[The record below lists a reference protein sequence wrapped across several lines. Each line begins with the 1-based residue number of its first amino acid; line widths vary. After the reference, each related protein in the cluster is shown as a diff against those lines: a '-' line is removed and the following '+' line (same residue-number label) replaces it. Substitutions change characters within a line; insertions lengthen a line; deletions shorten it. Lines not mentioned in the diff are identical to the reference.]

1 MKFKGANGSL
11 FFIFTPSKITQYMAE
26 DSSVLKIAQT
36 NASLWTTDIFDTE
49 TRKEAQI
56 LLDKKGDALIEPFYK
71 DLDFGTGGMRGIMGV
86 GTNRINPYTLGL
98 ATQGLA
104 DYAQSFFEGKSL
116 KAAIAFDSR
125 NNSKSFARKVA
136 EVLSANRIHTYLF
149 EDLRPTPELS
159 FSVREL
165 GCDFGIV
172 LTASHN
178 PKEYNGYKVY
188 WNDGGQLVPP
198 HDKAVIEKVRS
209 TGFEDICW
217 DANESLI
224 ETVGTELD
232 EKYTDMIAS
241 LSLSNAGKN
250 DLNIVF
256 TALHGTSIVSVPPAL
271 AKSGFTNVQLVEAQS
286 TPDGN
291 FPTVASPNPEESAA
305 LAMAVS
311 QAEAT
316 GADLVI
322 GCDPDTD
329 RVGIA
334 VNDGKGNMEL
344 LNGNDT
350 AALLVHYILD
360 TNKNNGTMPTNGF
373 TAATVVTTDLIA
385 DISAAYG
392 VPCYRCL
399 TGFKWIAD
407 IINHK
412 QQEQFLVGGEESYGY
427 LIGDSVRDKDAVA
440 SAVMIA
446 EMAAYAKAQGR
457 TVLQQLEAIH
467 REFGQYQE
475 RLISITKK
483 GRSGAQE
490 IADMMIALRKDP
502 PKTLAGSP
510 VIITTDHINSTQTDL
525 RTGVTSS
532 TGLPAS
538 NVLQFITDAGDKVSA
553 RPSGTEPKIKFY
565 FSARA
570 TTGDSHAETKAKLE
584 AKINTFIGELNL

>member
-1 MKFKGANGSL
+1 MSADVLS
-11 FFIFTPSKITQYMAE
+11 IATQ
-26 DSSVLKIAQT
+26 
-36 NASLWTTDIFDTE
+36 NATLWTSDLFDAE
-49 TRKEAQI
+49 TRAEAET
-56 LLDKKGDALIEPFYK
+56 LLKKGGDALIEPFYK

-86 GTNRINPYTLGL
+86 GTNRINAYTLGL

-104 DYAQSFFEGKSL
+104 SYAQTFFNGKAL

-136 EVLSANRIHTYLF
+136 EVLSANGVHTFLF

-159 FSVREL
+159 FAVREL

-198 HDKAVIEKVRS
+198 HDSAVIEKVRA
-209 TGFEDICW
+209 TRFEDIRW
-217 DANESLI
+217 DANEALI
-224 ETVGTELD
+224 ETVGTAVD
-232 EKYTDMIAS
+232 DKYIDMVAG
-241 LSLSNAGKN
+241 LSLSNAGKTEL
-250 DLNIVF
+250 DIVF

-271 AKSGFTNVQLVEAQS
+271 SKAGFTNVQLVEAQS

-305 LAMAVS
+305 LAMAVA

-316 GADLVI
+316 NADLVI

-334 VNDGKGNMEL
+334 VNEGFGKMRL

-360 TNKNNGTMPTNGF
+360 AYKTNGTLPANGF

-407 IINHK
+407 IINNK
-412 QQEQFLVGGEESYGY
+412 PEEQFLVGGEESYGY
-427 LIGDSVRDKDAVA
+427 LIGDAVRDKDAVA

-446 EMAAYAKAQGR
+446 EMAANAKSQGR

-490 IADMMIALRKDP
+490 IADMMTALRNDP

-510 VIITTDHINSTQTDL
+510 VVIAIDHNNSTQTDL
-525 RTGVTSS
+525 RTGATSS
-532 TGLPAS
+532 TALPAS
-538 NVLQFITDAGDKVSA
+538 NVLQFITEAGDKVSA

-565 FSARA
+565 FSVRA
-570 TTGDSHAETKAKLE
+570 TTGDSHAATKSELE
-584 AKINTFIGELNL
+584 RKIDTFIEELNL

>member
-1 MKFKGANGSL
+1 MSADVLSL
-11 FFIFTPSKITQYMAE
+11 ATQ
-26 DSSVLKIAQT
+26 
-36 NASLWTTDIFDTE
+36 NATLWTSDLFDAE
-49 TRKEAQI
+49 TRAEAQA
-56 LLDKKGDALIEPFYK
+56 LLEQGGDTLIEPFYK

-86 GTNRINPYTLGL
+86 GTNRINAYTLGL

-104 DYAQSFFEGKSL
+104 VYAHQSMGRKDL
-116 KAAIAFDSR
+116 KAAIAYDSR
-125 NNSKSFARKVA
+125 NNSQSFARKVA
-136 EVLSANRIHTYLF
+136 EVLSANGVHTYLF
-149 EDLRPTPELS
+149 EELRPTPELS
-159 FSVREL
+159 FAVREL

-198 HDKAVIEKVRS
+198 HDKGVIEQVRA
-209 TGFEDICW
+209 TRFEDIRW
-217 DANESLI
+217 DANEALI
-224 ETVGTELD
+224 ETVGTAID
-232 EKYTDMIAS
+232 DKYTDMVAG
-241 LSLSNAGKN
+241 LSLSNAGKTE
-250 DLNIVF
+250 LNIVF

-271 AKSGFTNVQLVEAQS
+271 AKAGFTNVQLVEAQS
-286 TPDGN
+286 APDGN

-305 LAMAVS
+305 LAMAVA

-334 VNDGKGNMEL
+334 ANDGTGKMQL

-350 AALLVHYILD
+350 AALLVHYIL
-360 TNKNNGTMPTNGF
+360 NAYKENGTLPSNGF

-412 QQEQFLVGGEESYGY
+412 PEEQFLVGGEESYGY
-427 LIGDSVRDKDAVA
+427 LIGDAVRDKDAVA

-446 EMAAYAKAQGR
+446 EMAANAKAQGR
-457 TVLQQLEAIH
+457 TVLQQLEGIH

-490 IADMMIALRKDP
+490 IADMMTALRNDP

-510 VIITTDHINSTQTDL
+510 VVIAIDHNNSTQTDL
-525 RTGVTSS
+525 RTGATSS
-532 TGLPAS
+532 TALPAS
-538 NVLQFITDAGDKVSA
+538 NVLQFITEAGDKVSA

-565 FSARA
+565 FSVRA
-570 TTGDSHAETKAKLE
+570 TTGHSHAATKAELE
-584 AKINTFIGELNL
+584 RKIDTFIEELNL

>member
-1 MKFKGANGSL
+1 MSA
-11 FFIFTPSKITQYMAE
+11 
-26 DSSVLKIAQT
+26 DVLSIAT
-36 NASLWTTDIFDTE
+36 HNATLWTSDLFDAK
-49 TRKEAQI
+49 TRAEARE
-56 LLDKKGDALIEPFYK
+56 LLDQGGDALIEPFYK

-104 DYAQSFFEGKSL
+104 AYAKTFFNGKPL

-136 EVLSANRIHTYLF
+136 EVLSANGVHTFLF

-159 FSVREL
+159 YAVREL

-198 HDKAVIEKVRS
+198 HDSAVIEKVRA
-209 TGFEDICW
+209 TRFEDIRW
-217 DANESLI
+217 DANEALI
-224 ETVGTELD
+224 ETVGTAVD
-232 EKYTDMIAS
+232 DKYIDMVAG
-241 LSLSNAGKN
+241 LSLSNVGKTEL
-250 DLNIVF
+250 DIVF

-271 AKSGFTNVQLVEAQS
+271 AKAGFTNVQLVEAQS

-305 LAMAVS
+305 LAMAVA

-316 GADLVI
+316 NADLVI

-334 VNDGKGNMEL
+334 VNDGTGKMQL

-360 TNKNNGTMPTNGF
+360 AYKTNGTLPANGF

-407 IINHK
+407 IINNK
-412 QQEQFLVGGEESYGY
+412 PEEQFLVGGEESYGY
-427 LIGDSVRDKDAVA
+427 LIGDEVRDKDAVA

-446 EMAAYAKAQGR
+446 EMAANAKAQGR

-475 RLISITKK
+475 RLIAVTKK

-490 IADMMIALRKDP
+490 IADMMTALRNDP

-510 VIITTDHINSTQTDL
+510 VIIAIDHGKSTQTDL
-525 RTGVTSS
+525 LTGATSS
-532 TGLPAS
+532 TELPAS
-538 NVLQFITDAGDKVSA
+538 NVLQFITEAGDKVSA

-565 FSARA
+565 FSVRA
-570 TTGDSHAETKAKLE
+570 TTGESHAATKAELE
-584 AKINTFIGELNL
+584 RKIDTFIEELNL

>member
-1 MKFKGANGSL
+1 MSADVLS
-11 FFIFTPSKITQYMAE
+11 IATQ
-26 DSSVLKIAQT
+26 
-36 NASLWTTDIFDTE
+36 NATLWTSDLFDAE
-49 TRKEAQI
+49 TRAEAETLLKEG
-56 LLDKKGDALIEPFYK
+56 GDALIEPFYK

-104 DYAQSFFEGKSL
+104 AYAKSFFDGKPL

-136 EVLSANRIHTYLF
+136 EVLSANGVHTFLF

-159 FSVREL
+159 FAVREL

-188 WNDGGQLVPP
+188 WDDGGQLVPP
-198 HDKAVIEKVRS
+198 HDSAVIEKVRA
-209 TGFEDICW
+209 TRFEDIRW
-217 DANESLI
+217 DANEALI
-224 ETVGTELD
+224 ETVGTAID
-232 EKYTDMIAS
+232 DKYTDMVAG
-241 LSLSNAGKN
+241 LSLSNAGKTEL
-250 DLNIVF
+250 DIVF

-271 AKSGFTNVQLVEAQS
+271 AKAGFSNVQLVEEQS
-286 TPDGN
+286 APDGN

-305 LAMAVS
+305 LAMAVA

-316 GADLVI
+316 NADLVI

-334 VNDGKGNMEL
+334 VNDGTGKMQL

-350 AALLVHYILD
+350 AALLVHYILEAY
-360 TNKNNGTMPTNGF
+360 KRNGTLPANGF

-385 DISAAYG
+385 EISAAYE

-407 IINHK
+407 IIKNK
-412 QQEQFLVGGEESYGY
+412 PEEQFLVGGEESYGY
-427 LIGDSVRDKDAVA
+427 LIGDAVRDKDAVA

-446 EMAAYAKAQGR
+446 EMAANAKAQGR

-490 IADMMIALRKDP
+490 IADMMTALRNDP
-502 PKTLAGSP
+502 PKNLAGSP
-510 VIITTDHINSTQTDL
+510 VIIAIDHGKATQTDL
-525 RTGVTSS
+525 RTGATHS
-532 TGLPAS
+532 TELPAS
-538 NVLQFITDAGDKVSA
+538 NVLQFITEAGDKVSA

-565 FSARA
+565 FSVRT
-570 TTGDSHAETKAKLE
+570 TTGDSHAATKAELE
-584 AKINTFIGELNL
+584 RKIDTFIEELNL

>member
-1 MKFKGANGSL
+1 MSADVLS
-11 FFIFTPSKITQYMAE
+11 IATQ
-26 DSSVLKIAQT
+26 
-36 NASLWTTDIFDTE
+36 NATLWTSDLFDAE
-49 TRKEAQI
+49 TRAEARE
-56 LLDKKGDALIEPFYK
+56 LLDQGGDALIEPFYK

-104 DYAQSFFEGKSL
+104 AYAQTFFNRKPL
-116 KAAIAFDSR
+116 KATIAFDSR

-136 EVLSANRIHTYLF
+136 EVLSANGVHTFLF

-159 FSVREL
+159 YAVREL

-198 HDKAVIEKVRS
+198 HDSAVIEKVRA
-209 TGFEDICW
+209 TRFEDIRW
-217 DANESLI
+217 DANEALI
-224 ETVGTELD
+224 ETVGTAVD
-232 EKYTDMIAS
+232 DKYIDMVAG
-241 LSLSNAGKN
+241 LSLSNVGKTEL
-250 DLNIVF
+250 DIVF

-271 AKSGFTNVQLVEAQS
+271 AKAGFTNVQLVEAQS

-305 LAMAVS
+305 LAMAVA

-316 GADLVI
+316 NADLVI

-334 VNDGKGNMEL
+334 VNDGTGKMQL

-360 TNKNNGTMPTNGF
+360 AYKTNGTLPANGF

-407 IINHK
+407 IINNK
-412 QQEQFLVGGEESYGY
+412 PEEQFLVGGEESYGY
-427 LIGDSVRDKDAVA
+427 LIGDEVRDKDAVA

-446 EMAAYAKAQGR
+446 EMAANAKAQGR

-475 RLISITKK
+475 RLIAVTKK

-490 IADMMIALRKDP
+490 IADMMTALRNDP

-510 VIITTDHINSTQTDL
+510 VIIAIDHGKSTQTDL
-525 RTGVTSS
+525 LTGATSS
-532 TGLPAS
+532 TELPAS
-538 NVLQFITDAGDKVSA
+538 NVLQFITETGDKVSA

-565 FSARA
+565 FSVRA
-570 TTGDSHAETKAKLE
+570 TTGDSHAETKAELE
-584 AKINTFIGELNL
+584 RKIDTFIKELNL

>member
-1 MKFKGANGSL
+1 MSADVLS
-11 FFIFTPSKITQYMAE
+11 IATQ
-26 DSSVLKIAQT
+26 
-36 NASLWTTDIFDTE
+36 NATLWTSDLFNAE
-49 TRKEAQI
+49 TRAEAETLLKEG
-56 LLDKKGDALIEPFYK
+56 GDALIEPFYK

-104 DYAQSFFEGKSL
+104 AYAKSFFDGKPL

-136 EVLSANRIHTYLF
+136 EVLSANGVHTFLF

-159 FSVREL
+159 FAVREL

-188 WNDGGQLVPP
+188 WDDGGQLVPP
-198 HDKAVIEKVRS
+198 HDSAVIEKVRA
-209 TGFEDICW
+209 TRFEDIRW
-217 DANESLI
+217 DANEALI
-224 ETVGTELD
+224 ETVGTAID
-232 EKYTDMIAS
+232 DKYTDMVAG
-241 LSLSNAGKN
+241 LSLSNAGKTEL
-250 DLNIVF
+250 DIVF

-271 AKSGFTNVQLVEAQS
+271 AKAGFTNVQLVQAQS
-286 TPDGN
+286 APDGN

-305 LAMAVS
+305 LAMAVA

-316 GADLVI
+316 NADLVI

-334 VNDGKGNMEL
+334 VNDGTGKMQL

-350 AALLVHYILD
+350 AALLVHYILEAY
-360 TNKNNGTMPTNGF
+360 KRNGTLPANGF

-385 DISAAYG
+385 EISAAYE

-407 IINHK
+407 IIKNK
-412 QQEQFLVGGEESYGY
+412 PEEQFLVGGEESYGY
-427 LIGDSVRDKDAVA
+427 LIGDAVRDKDAVA

-446 EMAAYAKAQGR
+446 EMAANAKAQGR

-490 IADMMIALRKDP
+490 IADMMTALRNDP
-502 PKTLAGSP
+502 PKNLAGSP
-510 VIITTDHINSTQTDL
+510 VIIAIDHGKATQTDL
-525 RTGVTSS
+525 RTGATHS
-532 TGLPAS
+532 TELPAS
-538 NVLQFITDAGDKVSA
+538 NVLQFITEAGDKVSA

-565 FSARA
+565 FSVRT
-570 TTGDSHAETKAKLE
+570 TTGDSHAATKAELE
-584 AKINTFIGELNL
+584 RKIDTFIEELNL

>member
-1 MKFKGANGSL
+1 MSTDVLSL
-11 FFIFTPSKITQYMAE
+11 ATK
-26 DSSVLKIAQT
+26 
-36 NASLWTTDIFDTE
+36 NATLWTSDIFDE
-49 TRKEAQI
+49 ATRAEAQA
-56 LLDKKGDALIEPFYK
+56 LLDKGGDDLIEPFYK

-86 GTNRINPYTLGL
+86 GTNRINPYTLGT
-98 ATQGLA
+98 ATTGLIN
-104 DYAQSFFEGKSL
+104 YAKETYGRDDL
-116 KAAIAFDSR
+116 KAVIAYDSR
-125 NNSKSFARKVA
+125 NNSQAFARKVA
-136 EVLSANRIHTYLF
+136 EVLSANGVYTYLF
-149 EDLRPTPELS
+149 EELRPTPELS
-159 FSVREL
+159 FAVREL

-198 HDKAVIEKVRS
+198 HDGGVIAKVRQ
-209 TGFEDICW
+209 TGFEDINW
-217 DANESLI
+217 NANEDLI
-224 ETVGTELD
+224 ETISEAID
-232 EKYTDMIAS
+232 SKYIANVVAQS
-241 LSLSNAGKN
+241 LNDDGKE
-250 DLNIVF
+250 DLKVVF

-271 AKSGFTNVQLVEAQS
+271 KASGFTNVHIVEEQA

-291 FPTVASPNPEESAA
+291 FPTVDSPNPEEGAA
-305 LAMAVS
+305 LAMGIA
-311 QAEAT
+311 QAEAS
-316 GADLVI
+316 GSDIVI

-334 VNDGKGNMEL
+334 VNDGTGKMQL

-350 AALLVHYILD
+350 AALLVHYVLSQAD
-360 TNKNNGTMPTNGF
+360 ANHAVPENPF
-373 TAATVVTTDLIA
+373 TAATVVTTDLIVK
-385 DISAAYG
+385 ISERYNI
-392 VPCYRCL
+392 PCFRCL

-407 IINHK
+407 IINNK
-412 QQEQFLVGGEESYGY
+412 PEMNFMVGGEESYGY

-457 TVLQQLEAIH
+457 TVLEQLEAIH

-490 IADMMIALRKDP
+490 IADMMTALRNDP

-510 VIITTDHINSTQTDL
+510 VVIAIDHSNSTQTDL
-525 RTGVTSS
+525 RTGATSS
-532 TGLPAS
+532 TELPAS
-538 NVLQFITDAGDKVSA
+538 NVLQFITEAGDKVSA

-565 FSARA
+565 FSVCT
-570 TTGDSHAETKAKLE
+570 TTGESHADTKAELE
-584 AKINTFIGELNL
+584 RRLIPLLRN

>member
-1 MKFKGANGSL
+1 MSADVLS
-11 FFIFTPSKITQYMAE
+11 IATQ
-26 DSSVLKIAQT
+26 
-36 NASLWTTDIFDTE
+36 NATLWTSDLFDTE
-49 TRKEAQI
+49 TRAEARE
-56 LLDKKGDALIEPFYK
+56 LLDQGGDALIEPFYK

-104 DYAQSFFEGKSL
+104 AYAQTFFNRKPL
-116 KAAIAFDSR
+116 KATIAFDSR

-136 EVLSANRIHTYLF
+136 EVLSANGVHTFLF

-159 FSVREL
+159 YAVREL

-198 HDKAVIEKVRS
+198 HDSAVIEKVRA
-209 TGFEDICW
+209 TRFEDIRW
-217 DANESLI
+217 DANEALI
-224 ETVGTELD
+224 ETVGTAVD
-232 EKYTDMIAS
+232 DKYIDMVAG
-241 LSLSNAGKN
+241 LSLSNVGKTEL
-250 DLNIVF
+250 DIVF

-271 AKSGFTNVQLVEAQS
+271 AKAGFTNVQLVEAQS

-305 LAMAVS
+305 LAMAVA

-316 GADLVI
+316 NADLVI

-334 VNDGKGNMEL
+334 VNDGTGKMQL

-360 TNKNNGTMPTNGF
+360 AYKTNGTLPANGF

-407 IINHK
+407 IINNK
-412 QQEQFLVGGEESYGY
+412 PEEQFLVGGEESYGY
-427 LIGDSVRDKDAVA
+427 LIGDEVRDKDAVA

-446 EMAAYAKAQGR
+446 EMAANAKAQGR

-475 RLISITKK
+475 RLIAVTKK

-490 IADMMIALRKDP
+490 IADMMTALRNDP

-510 VIITTDHINSTQTDL
+510 VIIAIDHGKSTETDL
-525 RTGVTSS
+525 LTGATSS
-532 TGLPAS
+532 TELPAS
-538 NVLQFITDAGDKVSA
+538 NVLQFVTEAGDKVSA

-565 FSARA
+565 FSVRA
-570 TTGDSHAETKAKLE
+570 TTGDSYAATKAELE
-584 AKINTFIGELNL
+584 RKIDTFIEELNL

>member
-1 MKFKGANGSL
+1 MSTDVLSL
-11 FFIFTPSKITQYMAE
+11 ATK
-26 DSSVLKIAQT
+26 
-36 NASLWTTDIFDTE
+36 NATLWTSDIFDE
-49 TRKEAQI
+49 ATRAEAQA
-56 LLDKKGDALIEPFYK
+56 LLDKGGDDLIEPFYK

-86 GTNRINPYTLGL
+86 GTNRINPYTLGT
-98 ATQGLA
+98 ATTGLIN
-104 DYAQSFFEGKSL
+104 YAKETYGRDDL
-116 KAAIAFDSR
+116 KAVIAYDSR
-125 NNSKSFARKVA
+125 NNSQAFARKVA
-136 EVLSANRIHTYLF
+136 EVLSANGVYTYLF
-149 EDLRPTPELS
+149 EELRPTPELS
-159 FSVREL
+159 FAVREL

-198 HDKAVIEKVRS
+198 HDGGVIAKVRQ
-209 TGFEDICW
+209 TGFEDINW
-217 DANESLI
+217 NANEDLI
-224 ETVGTELD
+224 ETISEAID
-232 EKYTDMIAS
+232 SKYIANVVAQS
-241 LSLSNAGKN
+241 LNDDGKE
-250 DLNIVF
+250 DLKVVF

-271 AKSGFTNVQLVEAQS
+271 KASGFTNVHIVEEQA

-291 FPTVASPNPEESAA
+291 FPTVDSPNPEEGAA
-305 LAMAVS
+305 LAMGIA
-311 QAEAT
+311 QAEAS
-316 GADLVI
+316 GSDIVI

-334 VNDGKGNMEL
+334 VNDGTGKMQL

-350 AALLVHYILD
+350 AALLVHYVLSQAD
-360 TNKNNGTMPTNGF
+360 ANHAVPENPF
-373 TAATVVTTDLIA
+373 TAATVVTTDLIVK
-385 DISAAYG
+385 ISERYNI
-392 VPCYRCL
+392 PCFRCL

-407 IINHK
+407 IINNK
-412 QQEQFLVGGEESYGY
+412 PEMNFMVGGEESYGY

-457 TVLQQLEAIH
+457 TVLEQLEAIH

-490 IADMMIALRKDP
+490 IADMMTALRNDP

-510 VIITTDHINSTQTDL
+510 VVIAIDHSNSTQTDL
-525 RTGVTSS
+525 RTGATSS
-532 TGLPAS
+532 TELPAS
-538 NVLQFITDAGDKVSA
+538 NVLQFITEAGDKVSA

-565 FSARA
+565 FSVCT
-570 TTGDSHAETKAKLE
+570 TTGESHADTKAELE
-584 AKINTFIGELNL
+584 RKIDTFIEELNL

>member
-1 MKFKGANGSL
+1 MSTDVLSL
-11 FFIFTPSKITQYMAE
+11 ATK
-26 DSSVLKIAQT
+26 
-36 NASLWTTDIFDTE
+36 NATLWTSDIFDE
-49 TRKEAQI
+49 ATRAEAQA
-56 LLDKKGDALIEPFYK
+56 LLDKGGDDLIEPFYK

-86 GTNRINPYTLGL
+86 GTNRINPYTLGT
-98 ATQGLA
+98 ATTGLIN
-104 DYAQSFFEGKSL
+104 YAKETYGREDL
-116 KAAIAFDSR
+116 KAVIAYDSR
-125 NNSKSFARKVA
+125 NNSQAFARKVA
-136 EVLSANRIHTYLF
+136 EVLSANGVYTYLF
-149 EDLRPTPELS
+149 EELRPTPELS
-159 FSVREL
+159 FAVREL

-198 HDKAVIEKVRS
+198 HDGGVIAKVRQ
-209 TGFEDICW
+209 TGFEDINW
-217 DANESLI
+217 NANEDLI
-224 ETVGTELD
+224 ETISEAID
-232 EKYTDMIAS
+232 SKYIANVVAQS
-241 LSLSNAGKN
+241 LNNDGKE
-250 DLNIVF
+250 DLKVVF

-271 AKSGFTNVQLVEAQS
+271 KASGFTNVHIVEEQA

-291 FPTVASPNPEESAA
+291 FPTVASPNPEEGAA
-305 LAMAVS
+305 LAMGIA
-311 QAEAT
+311 QAEAS
-316 GADLVI
+316 GSDIVI

-334 VNDGKGNMEL
+334 VNDGTGKMQL

-350 AALLVHYILD
+350 AALLVHYVLSQAD
-360 TNKNNGTMPTNGF
+360 ANDAVPENPF

-385 DISAAYG
+385 KISERYNI
-392 VPCYRCL
+392 PCFRCL

-407 IINHK
+407 IINNK
-412 QQEQFLVGGEESYGY
+412 PEMNFMVGGEESYGY

-457 TVLQQLEAIH
+457 NVLEQLETIH

-490 IADMMIALRKDP
+490 IADMMTALRNDP

-510 VIITTDHINSTQTDL
+510 VVIAIDHSNSTQTDL
-525 RTGVTSS
+525 RTGATTS
-532 TGLPAS
+532 TELPAS
-538 NVLQFITDAGDKVSA
+538 NVLQFITEAGDKVSA

-565 FSARA
+565 FSVCT
-570 TTGDSHAETKAKLE
+570 TTGDSHAETKAELE
-584 AKINTFIGELNL
+584 RKIDTFIEELNL

>member
-1 MKFKGANGSL
+1 MSADVLS
-11 FFIFTPSKITQYMAE
+11 IATQ
-26 DSSVLKIAQT
+26 
-36 NASLWTTDIFDTE
+36 NATLWTSDLFDAE
-49 TRKEAQI
+49 TRAEAETLLKEG
-56 LLDKKGDALIEPFYK
+56 GDALIEPFYK

-104 DYAQSFFEGKSL
+104 AYAKTFFDGKPL

-136 EVLSANRIHTYLF
+136 EVLSANGVHTFLF

-159 FSVREL
+159 FAVREL

-188 WNDGGQLVPP
+188 WDDGGQLVPP
-198 HDKAVIEKVRS
+198 HDSAVIEKVRA
-209 TGFEDICW
+209 TRFEDIRW
-217 DANESLI
+217 DANEALI
-224 ETVGTELD
+224 ETVGTAID
-232 EKYTDMIAS
+232 DKYTDMVAG
-241 LSLSNAGKN
+241 LSLSNAGKTEL
-250 DLNIVF
+250 DIVF

-271 AKSGFTNVQLVEAQS
+271 AKAGFTNVQLVEAQS
-286 TPDGN
+286 APDGN

-305 LAMAVS
+305 LAMAVA

-316 GADLVI
+316 NADLVI

-334 VNDGKGNMEL
+334 VNDGTGKMQL

-350 AALLVHYILD
+350 AALLVHYILEAY
-360 TNKNNGTMPTNGF
+360 KRNGTLPANGF

-385 DISAAYG
+385 EISAAYE

-407 IINHK
+407 IIKNK
-412 QQEQFLVGGEESYGY
+412 PEEQFLVGGEESYGY
-427 LIGDSVRDKDAVA
+427 LIGDAVRDKDAVA

-446 EMAAYAKAQGR
+446 EMAANAKAQGR

-490 IADMMIALRKDP
+490 IADMMTALRNDP
-502 PKTLAGSP
+502 PKNLAGSP
-510 VIITTDHINSTQTDL
+510 VIIAIDHGKATQTDL
-525 RTGVTSS
+525 RTGATHS
-532 TGLPAS
+532 TELPAS
-538 NVLQFITDAGDKVSA
+538 NVLQFITEAGDKVSA

-565 FSARA
+565 FSVRT
-570 TTGDSHAETKAKLE
+570 TTGGSHAATKAELE
-584 AKINTFIGELNL
+584 RKIDTFIEELNL

>member
-1 MKFKGANGSL
+1 MSADVLS
-11 FFIFTPSKITQYMAE
+11 IATQ
-26 DSSVLKIAQT
+26 
-36 NASLWTTDIFDTE
+36 NATLWTSDLFDAE
-49 TRKEAQI
+49 TRAEAET
-56 LLDKKGDALIEPFYK
+56 LLKKGGDALIEPFYK

-86 GTNRINPYTLGL
+86 GTNRINAYTLGL

-104 DYAQSFFEGKSL
+104 SYAQTFFNGKAL

-136 EVLSANRIHTYLF
+136 EVLSANGVHTFLF

-159 FSVREL
+159 YAVREL

-198 HDKAVIEKVRS
+198 HDSAVIEKVRA
-209 TGFEDICW
+209 TRFEDIRW
-217 DANESLI
+217 DVNEALI
-224 ETVGTELD
+224 ETVGTAVD
-232 EKYTDMIAS
+232 DKYIDMVAG
-241 LSLSNAGKN
+241 LSLSNVGKTEL
-250 DLNIVF
+250 DIVF

-271 AKSGFTNVQLVEAQS
+271 AKAGFTNVQLVEAQS

-305 LAMAVS
+305 LAMAVA

-316 GADLVI
+316 NADLVI

-334 VNDGKGNMEL
+334 VNDGTGKMQL

-350 AALLVHYILD
+350 AALLVHYVLD
-360 TNKNNGTMPTNGF
+360 AYKTNGTLPANGF

-407 IINHK
+407 IINNK
-412 QQEQFLVGGEESYGY
+412 PEEQFLVGGEESYGY
-427 LIGDSVRDKDAVA
+427 LIGDAVRDKDAVA

-446 EMAAYAKAQGR
+446 EMAANAKAQGR

-467 REFGQYQE
+467 REFGQFQE

-490 IADMMIALRKDP
+490 IADMMTALRNDP

-510 VIITTDHINSTQTDL
+510 VIMAIDHGKSTQTDL
-525 RTGVTSS
+525 LTGATSN
-532 TGLPAS
+532 TELPAS
-538 NVLQFITDAGDKVSA
+538 NVLQFITEAGDKVSA

-565 FSARA
+565 FSVRT
-570 TTGDSHAETKAKLE
+570 TTGDSYAATKAELE
-584 AKINTFIGELNL
+584 RKIDTFIEELNL

>member
-1 MKFKGANGSL
+1 MSADVLS
-11 FFIFTPSKITQYMAE
+11 IATQ
-26 DSSVLKIAQT
+26 
-36 NASLWTTDIFDTE
+36 NATLWTSDLFNAE
-49 TRKEAQI
+49 TRAEAETLLKEG
-56 LLDKKGDALIEPFYK
+56 GDALIEPFYK

-104 DYAQSFFEGKSL
+104 VYAQQSMGRKDL
-116 KAAIAFDSR
+116 KAAIAYDSR
-125 NNSKSFARKVA
+125 NNSQSFARKVA
-136 EVLSANRIHTYLF
+136 EVLSANGVHTYLF
-149 EDLRPTPELS
+149 EELRPTPELS
-159 FSVREL
+159 FAVREL

-198 HDKAVIEKVRS
+198 HDKGVIEQVRA
-209 TGFEDICW
+209 TRFEDILW
-217 DANESLI
+217 DANEALI
-224 ETVGTELD
+224 ETVGTAID
-232 EKYTDMIAS
+232 DKYTDMVAG
-241 LSLSNAGKN
+241 LSLSNAGKTEL
-250 DLNIVF
+250 DIVF

-271 AKSGFTNVQLVEAQS
+271 AKAGFTNVQLVQAQS
-286 TPDGN
+286 APDGN

-305 LAMAVS
+305 LAMAVA

-316 GADLVI
+316 NADLVI

-334 VNDGKGNMEL
+334 VNDGTGKMQL

-360 TNKNNGTMPTNGF
+360 AYKTNGTLPANGF

-385 DISAAYG
+385 DISAAYE

-407 IINHK
+407 IIKNK
-412 QQEQFLVGGEESYGY
+412 PEEQFLVGGEESYGY
-427 LIGDSVRDKDAVA
+427 LIGDAVRDKDAVA

-446 EMAAYAKAQGR
+446 EMAANAKAKGR

-490 IADMMIALRKDP
+490 IADMMTALRNDP

-510 VIITTDHINSTQTDL
+510 VIIAIDHSNSTQTDL
-525 RTGVTSS
+525 RTGATSS
-532 TGLPAS
+532 TELPAS
-538 NVLQFITDAGDKVSA
+538 NVLQFITEAGDKVSA

-565 FSARA
+565 FSVRT
-570 TTGDSHAETKAKLE
+570 TTGESHAATKAELE
-584 AKINTFIGELNL
+584 RKIDTFIEELNL

>member
-1 MKFKGANGSL
+1 MSADVLSIATNNATLWASDL
-11 FFIFTPSKITQYMAE
+11 FDAK
-26 DSSVLKIAQT
+26 
-36 NASLWTTDIFDTE
+36 
-49 TRKEAQI
+49 TRAEAQE
-56 LLDKKGDALIEPFYK
+56 LLDQGGDALIEPFYK

-104 DYAQSFFEGKSL
+104 AYAKTFFNGKPL

-136 EVLSANRIHTYLF
+136 EVLSANGVHTFLF

-159 FSVREL
+159 YAVREL

-198 HDKAVIEKVRS
+198 HDSAVIEKVRA
-209 TGFEDICW
+209 TRFEDIRW
-217 DANESLI
+217 DANEALI
-224 ETVGTELD
+224 ETVGTAVD
-232 EKYTDMIAS
+232 DKYIDMVAG
-241 LSLSNAGKN
+241 LSLSNVGKTEL
-250 DLNIVF
+250 DIVF

-271 AKSGFTNVQLVEAQS
+271 AKAGFTNVQLVEAQS

-305 LAMAVS
+305 LAMAIA

-316 GADLVI
+316 NADLVI

-334 VNDGKGNMEL
+334 VNDGTGKMQL

-360 TNKNNGTMPTNGF
+360 AYKTNGTLPANGF

-407 IINHK
+407 IINNK
-412 QQEQFLVGGEESYGY
+412 PEEQFLVGGEESYGY
-427 LIGDSVRDKDAVA
+427 LIGDDVRDKDAVA

-446 EMAAYAKAQGR
+446 EMAANAKAQGR

-475 RLISITKK
+475 RLIAVTKK

-490 IADMMIALRKDP
+490 IADMMTALRNDP

-510 VIITTDHINSTQTDL
+510 VIVAIDHGNSTQTDL
-525 RTGVTSS
+525 RTGTTSS
-532 TGLPAS
+532 TKLPAS
-538 NVLQFITDAGDKVSA
+538 NVLQFITEAGDKVSA

-565 FSARA
+565 FSVCT
-570 TTGDSHAETKAKLE
+570 TTGDSYAATKAELE
-584 AKINTFIGELNL
+584 RKIDTFIEELNL

>member
-1 MKFKGANGSL
+1 MSTDVLSL
-11 FFIFTPSKITQYMAE
+11 ATK
-26 DSSVLKIAQT
+26 
-36 NASLWTTDIFDTE
+36 NATLWTSDIFDE
-49 TRKEAQI
+49 ATRAEAQA
-56 LLDKKGDALIEPFYK
+56 LLDKGGDDLIEPFYK

-86 GTNRINPYTLGL
+86 GTNRINPYTLGT
-98 ATQGLA
+98 ATTGLIN
-104 DYAQSFFEGKSL
+104 YAKETYGRDDL
-116 KAAIAFDSR
+116 KAVIAYDSR
-125 NNSKSFARKVA
+125 NNSQAFARKVA
-136 EVLSANRIHTYLF
+136 EVLSANGVYTYLF
-149 EDLRPTPELS
+149 EELRPTPELS
-159 FSVREL
+159 FAVREL

-198 HDKAVIEKVRS
+198 HDGGVIAKVRQ
-209 TGFEDICW
+209 TGFEDINW
-217 DANESLI
+217 NANEDLI
-224 ETVGTELD
+224 ETISEAID
-232 EKYTDMIAS
+232 SKYIANVVAQS
-241 LSLSNAGKN
+241 LNNDGKE
-250 DLNIVF
+250 DLKVVF

-271 AKSGFTNVQLVEAQS
+271 KASGFTNVHIVEEQA

-291 FPTVASPNPEESAA
+291 FPTVDSPNPEEGAA
-305 LAMAVS
+305 LAMGIA
-311 QAEAT
+311 QAEAS
-316 GADLVI
+316 GSDIVI

-334 VNDGKGNMEL
+334 VNDGTGKMQL

-350 AALLVHYILD
+350 AALLVHYVLSQAD
-360 TNKNNGTMPTNGF
+360 ANHAVPENPF
-373 TAATVVTTDLIA
+373 TAATVVTTDLIVK
-385 DISAAYG
+385 ISERYNI
-392 VPCYRCL
+392 PCFRCL

-407 IINHK
+407 IINNK
-412 QQEQFLVGGEESYGY
+412 PEMNFMVGGEESYGY

-457 TVLQQLEAIH
+457 TVLEQLEAIH

-490 IADMMIALRKDP
+490 IADMMTALRNDP

-510 VIITTDHINSTQTDL
+510 VVIAIDHSNSTQTDL
-525 RTGVTSS
+525 RTGATSS
-532 TGLPAS
+532 TELPAS
-538 NVLQFITDAGDKVSA
+538 NVLQFITEAGDKVSA

-565 FSARA
+565 FSVCT
-570 TTGDSHAETKAKLE
+570 TTGESHAETKAELE
-584 AKINTFIGELNL
+584 RKIDTFIEELAL

>member
-1 MKFKGANGSL
+1 MSADVLS
-11 FFIFTPSKITQYMAE
+11 IATQ
-26 DSSVLKIAQT
+26 
-36 NASLWTTDIFDTE
+36 NATLWTSDLFDAE
-49 TRKEAQI
+49 TRAEARE
-56 LLDKKGDALIEPFYK
+56 LLDQGGDALIEPFYK

-104 DYAQSFFEGKSL
+104 AHAQTFFNGKPL

-136 EVLSANRIHTYLF
+136 EVLSANGVHTFLF

-159 FSVREL
+159 YAVREL

-198 HDKAVIEKVRS
+198 HDSAVIEKVRA
-209 TGFEDICW
+209 TRFEDIRW
-217 DANESLI
+217 DANEALI
-224 ETVGTELD
+224 ETVGTAVD
-232 EKYTDMIAS
+232 DKYIDMVAG
-241 LSLSNAGKN
+241 LSLSNVGKTEL
-250 DLNIVF
+250 DIVF

-271 AKSGFTNVQLVEAQS
+271 AKAGFTNVQLVEAQS

-305 LAMAVS
+305 LAMAVA

-316 GADLVI
+316 NADLVI

-334 VNDGKGNMEL
+334 VNDGTGKMQL

-360 TNKNNGTMPTNGF
+360 AYKTNGTLPANGF

-407 IINHK
+407 IINNK
-412 QQEQFLVGGEESYGY
+412 PEEQFLVGGEESYGY
-427 LIGDSVRDKDAVA
+427 LIGDEVRDKDAVA

-446 EMAAYAKAQGR
+446 EMAANAKAQGR

-475 RLISITKK
+475 RLIAVTKK

-490 IADMMIALRKDP
+490 IADMMTALRNDP

-510 VIITTDHINSTQTDL
+510 VIIAIDHGKSTQTDL
-525 RTGVTSS
+525 LTGATSS
-532 TGLPAS
+532 TELPAS
-538 NVLQFITDAGDKVSA
+538 NVLQFITEAGDKVSA

-565 FSARA
+565 FSVRA
-570 TTGDSHAETKAKLE
+570 TTGDSHAATKAELE
-584 AKINTFIGELNL
+584 RKIDTFIEELNL

>member
-1 MKFKGANGSL
+1 MSADVLSL
-11 FFIFTPSKITQYMAE
+11 ATQ
-26 DSSVLKIAQT
+26 
-36 NASLWTTDIFDTE
+36 NATLWTSDLFDAE
-49 TRKEAQI
+49 TRAEAQA
-56 LLDKKGDALIEPFYK
+56 LLEQGGDTLIEPFYK

-104 DYAQSFFEGKSL
+104 VYAQQSMGRKDL
-116 KAAIAFDSR
+116 KAAIAYDSR
-125 NNSKSFARKVA
+125 NNSQSFARKVA
-136 EVLSANRIHTYLF
+136 EVLSANGVHTYLF
-149 EDLRPTPELS
+149 EELRPTPELS
-159 FSVREL
+159 FAVREL
-165 GCDFGIV
+165 SCDFGIV

-198 HDKAVIEKVRS
+198 HDKGVIEQVRA
-209 TGFEDICW
+209 TRFEDIRW
-217 DANESLI
+217 DANEALI
-224 ETVGTELD
+224 ETVGTAID
-232 EKYTDMIAS
+232 DKYTDMVAG
-241 LSLSNAGKN
+241 LSLSNAGKTEL
-250 DLNIVF
+250 DIVF

-271 AKSGFTNVQLVEAQS
+271 AKAGFTNVQLVEAQS
-286 TPDGN
+286 APDGN

-305 LAMAVS
+305 LAMAVA
-311 QAEAT
+311 QAEAS

-334 VNDGKGNMEL
+334 VNDGTGKMQL

-350 AALLVHYILD
+350 AALLVHYIL
-360 TNKNNGTMPTNGF
+360 NAYKENGTLPANGF

-385 DISAAYG
+385 DISAVYG

-407 IINHK
+407 IIKNK
-412 QQEQFLVGGEESYGY
+412 PEEQFLVGGEESYGY
-427 LIGDSVRDKDAVA
+427 LIGDAVRDKDAVA

-446 EMAAYAKAQGR
+446 EMAANAKAQGR

-490 IADMMIALRKDP
+490 IADMMTALRNDP
-502 PKTLAGSP
+502 PKNLAGSP
-510 VIITTDHINSTQTDL
+510 VIIAIDHGKATQTDL
-525 RTGVTSS
+525 RTGATHS
-532 TGLPAS
+532 TELPAS
-538 NVLQFITDAGDKVSA
+538 NVLQFITEAGDKVSA

-565 FSARA
+565 FSVRT
-570 TTGDSHAETKAKLE
+570 TTGGSHAATKAELE
-584 AKINTFIGELNL
+584 RKIDTFIEELNL

>member
-1 MKFKGANGSL
+1 MSTDVLSL
-11 FFIFTPSKITQYMAE
+11 ATK
-26 DSSVLKIAQT
+26 
-36 NASLWTTDIFDTE
+36 NATLWTSYIFDE
-49 TRKEAQI
+49 ATRAEAQA
-56 LLDKKGDALIEPFYK
+56 LLDQGGDDLIEPFYK

-86 GTNRINPYTLGL
+86 GTNRINPYTLGT
-98 ATQGLA
+98 ATTGLIN
-104 DYAQSFFEGKSL
+104 YAKETYGRDDL
-116 KAAIAFDSR
+116 KAVIAYDSR
-125 NNSKSFARKVA
+125 NNSQAFARKVA
-136 EVLSANRIHTYLF
+136 EVLSANGVYTYLF
-149 EDLRPTPELS
+149 EELRPTPELS
-159 FSVREL
+159 FAVREL

-198 HDKAVIEKVRS
+198 HDGGVIAKVRQ
-209 TGFEDICW
+209 TGFEDINW
-217 DANESLI
+217 NANEDLI
-224 ETVGTELD
+224 ETISESID
-232 EKYTDMIAS
+232 SKYIANVVAQS
-241 LSLSNAGKN
+241 LNNDGKE
-250 DLNIVF
+250 DLKVVF

-271 AKSGFTNVQLVEAQS
+271 KASGFTKVHIVEEQA

-291 FPTVASPNPEESAA
+291 FPTVDSPNPEEGAA
-305 LAMAVS
+305 LAMGIA
-311 QAEAT
+311 QAEAS
-316 GADLVI
+316 GSDIVI

-334 VNDGKGNMEL
+334 VNDGTGKMQL

-350 AALLVHYILD
+350 AALLVHYVLSQAD
-360 TNKNNGTMPTNGF
+360 ANHAVPENPF

-385 DISAAYG
+385 KISEGYNI
-392 VPCYRCL
+392 PCFRCL

-407 IINHK
+407 IINNK
-412 QQEQFLVGGEESYGY
+412 PDMNFMVGGEESYGY

-457 TVLQQLEAIH
+457 TVLEQLEAIH

-490 IADMMIALRKDP
+490 IADMMTALRNDP

-510 VIITTDHINSTQTDL
+510 VVIAIDHSNSTQTDL
-525 RTGVTSS
+525 RTGATSS
-532 TGLPAS
+532 TELPAS
-538 NVLQFITDAGDKVSA
+538 NVLQFITEAGDKVSA

-565 FSARA
+565 FSVCT
-570 TTGDSHAETKAKLE
+570 TTGESHAETKAELE
-584 AKINTFIGELNL
+584 RKIDTFIEELAL

>member
-1 MKFKGANGSL
+1 MSADVLSL
-11 FFIFTPSKITQYMAE
+11 ATQ
-26 DSSVLKIAQT
+26 
-36 NASLWTTDIFDTE
+36 NATLWTSDLFDAE
-49 TRKEAQI
+49 TRAEAQA
-56 LLDKKGDALIEPFYK
+56 LLEQGGDTLIEPFYK

-104 DYAQSFFEGKSL
+104 VYAHQSMGRKDL
-116 KAAIAFDSR
+116 KAAIAYDSR
-125 NNSKSFARKVA
+125 NNSQSFARKVA
-136 EVLSANRIHTYLF
+136 EVLSANGVRTYLF
-149 EDLRPTPELS
+149 EELRPTPELS
-159 FSVREL
+159 FAVREL

-198 HDKAVIEKVRS
+198 HDKGVIEQVRA
-209 TGFEDICW
+209 TRFEDIRW
-217 DANESLI
+217 DANEALI
-224 ETVGTELD
+224 ETVGTAID
-232 EKYTDMIAS
+232 DKYTDMVAG
-241 LSLSNAGKN
+241 LSLSNAGKTEL
-250 DLNIVF
+250 DIVF

-271 AKSGFTNVQLVEAQS
+271 AKAGFTNVQLVEAQS
-286 TPDGN
+286 APDGN

-305 LAMAVS
+305 LAMAVA

-334 VNDGKGNMEL
+334 ANDGTGKMQL

-350 AALLVHYILD
+350 AALLVHYIL
-360 TNKNNGTMPTNGF
+360 NAYKENGILPSNGF

-412 QQEQFLVGGEESYGY
+412 PEEQFLVGGEESYGY
-427 LIGDSVRDKDAVA
+427 LIGDAVRDKDAVA

-446 EMAAYAKAQGR
+446 EMAANAKSQGR

-490 IADMMIALRKDP
+490 IADMMTALRNDP

-510 VIITTDHINSTQTDL
+510 VVIAIDHNNSTQTDL
-525 RTGVTSS
+525 RTGATSS
-532 TGLPAS
+532 TALPAS
-538 NVLQFITDAGDKVSA
+538 NVLQFITEAGDKVSA

-565 FSARA
+565 FSVRA
-570 TTGDSHAETKAKLE
+570 TTGHSHATTKAELE
-584 AKINTFIGELNL
+584 RKIDTFIEELNL

>member
-1 MKFKGANGSL
+1 MSTDVLSL
-11 FFIFTPSKITQYMAE
+11 ATK
-26 DSSVLKIAQT
+26 
-36 NASLWTTDIFDTE
+36 NATLWTSDIFDE
-49 TRKEAQI
+49 STRAEAQA
-56 LLDKKGDALIEPFYK
+56 LLDQGGDDLIEPFYK

-86 GTNRINPYTLGL
+86 GTNRINPYTLGT
-98 ATQGLA
+98 ATTGLIN
-104 DYAQSFFEGKSL
+104 YAKETYGRDDL
-116 KAAIAFDSR
+116 KAVIAYDSR
-125 NNSKSFARKVA
+125 NNSQAFARKVA
-136 EVLSANRIHTYLF
+136 EVLSANGVYTYLF
-149 EDLRPTPELS
+149 EELRPTPELS
-159 FSVREL
+159 FAVREL

-198 HDKAVIEKVRS
+198 HDGGVIAKVRQ
-209 TGFEDICW
+209 TGFEDINW
-217 DANESLI
+217 NANEDLI
-224 ETVGTELD
+224 ETISEAID
-232 EKYTDMIAS
+232 SKYIANVVAQS
-241 LSLSNAGKN
+241 LNNDGKE
-250 DLNIVF
+250 DLNVVF

-271 AKSGFTNVQLVEAQS
+271 KASGFTNVHIVEEQA

-291 FPTVASPNPEESAA
+291 FPTVDSPNPEEGAA
-305 LAMAVS
+305 LAMGIA
-311 QAEAT
+311 QAEAS
-316 GADLVI
+316 GSDIVI

-334 VNDGKGNMEL
+334 VNDGTGKMQL

-350 AALLVHYILD
+350 AALLVHYVLSQAD
-360 TNKNNGTMPTNGF
+360 ANHAVPENPF
-373 TAATVVTTDLIA
+373 TAATVVTTDLIVK
-385 DISAAYG
+385 ISERYNI
-392 VPCYRCL
+392 PCFRCL

-407 IINHK
+407 IINNK
-412 QQEQFLVGGEESYGY
+412 PEMNFMVGGEESYGY

-457 TVLQQLEAIH
+457 TVLEQLEAIH

-490 IADMMIALRKDP
+490 IADMMTALRNDP

-510 VIITTDHINSTQTDL
+510 VVIAIDHSNSTQTDL
-525 RTGVTSS
+525 RTGATSS
-532 TGLPAS
+532 TELPAS
-538 NVLQFITDAGDKVSA
+538 NVLQFITEAGDKVSA

-565 FSARA
+565 FSVCT
-570 TTGDSHAETKAKLE
+570 TTGESHAETKAELE
-584 AKINTFIGELNL
+584 RKIDTFIEELAL

>member
-1 MKFKGANGSL
+1 MSADVLSL
-11 FFIFTPSKITQYMAE
+11 ATQ
-26 DSSVLKIAQT
+26 
-36 NASLWTTDIFDTE
+36 NATLWTSDLFDAE
-49 TRKEAQI
+49 TRAEAQA
-56 LLDKKGDALIEPFYK
+56 LLEQGGDTLIEPFYK

-104 DYAQSFFEGKSL
+104 VYAQQSMGRKDL
-116 KAAIAFDSR
+116 KAAIAYDSR
-125 NNSKSFARKVA
+125 NNSKAFARKVA
-136 EVLSANRIHTYLF
+136 EVLSANGVHTYLF
-149 EDLRPTPELS
+149 EELRPTPELS
-159 FSVREL
+159 FAVREL

-198 HDKAVIEKVRS
+198 HDKGVIEQVRA
-209 TGFEDICW
+209 TRFEDIRW
-217 DANESLI
+217 DANEALI
-224 ETVGTELD
+224 ETVGTAID
-232 EKYTDMIAS
+232 DKYTDMVAG
-241 LSLSNAGKN
+241 LSLSNAGKTEL
-250 DLNIVF
+250 DIVF

-271 AKSGFTNVQLVEAQS
+271 AKAGFTNVQLVEAQS
-286 TPDGN
+286 APDGN

-305 LAMAVS
+305 LAMAVA

-334 VNDGKGNMEL
+334 ANDGTGKMQL

-350 AALLVHYILD
+350 AALLVHYIL
-360 TNKNNGTMPTNGF
+360 NAYKENGTLPSNGF

-412 QQEQFLVGGEESYGY
+412 PEEQFLVGGEESYGY
-427 LIGDSVRDKDAVA
+427 LIGDAVRDKDAVA

-446 EMAAYAKAQGR
+446 EMAANAKAQGR

-490 IADMMIALRKDP
+490 IADMMTALRNDP

-510 VIITTDHINSTQTDL
+510 VVIAIDHNNSTQTDL
-525 RTGVTSS
+525 RTGATSS
-532 TGLPAS
+532 TALPAS
-538 NVLQFITDAGDKVSA
+538 NVLQFITEAGDKVSA

-565 FSARA
+565 FSVRA
-570 TTGDSHAETKAKLE
+570 TTGHSHATTKAELE
-584 AKINTFIGELNL
+584 RKIDTFIEELNL

>member
-1 MKFKGANGSL
+1 M
-11 FFIFTPSKITQYMAE
+11 
-26 DSSVLKIAQT
+26 
-36 NASLWTTDIFDTE
+36 
-49 TRKEAQI
+49 
-56 LLDKKGDALIEPFYK
+56 
-71 DLDFGTGGMRGIMGV
+71 
-86 GTNRINPYTLGL
+86 
-98 ATQGLA
+98 
-104 DYAQSFFEGKSL
+104 
-116 KAAIAFDSR
+116 
-125 NNSKSFARKVA
+125 A
-136 EVLSANRIHTYLF
+136 EVLSANGVYTYLF
-149 EDLRPTPELS
+149 EELRPTPELS
-159 FSVREL
+159 FAVREL

-198 HDKAVIEKVRS
+198 HDGGVIAKVRQ
-209 TGFEDICW
+209 TGFEDINW
-217 DANESLI
+217 NANEDLI
-224 ETVGTELD
+224 ETISEAID
-232 EKYTDMIAS
+232 SKYIANVVAQS
-241 LSLSNAGKN
+241 LNNDGKE
-250 DLNIVF
+250 DLKVVF

-271 AKSGFTNVQLVEAQS
+271 KASGFTNVHIVEEQA

-291 FPTVASPNPEESAA
+291 FPTVDSPNPEEGAA
-305 LAMAVS
+305 LAMGIA
-311 QAEAT
+311 QAEAS
-316 GADLVI
+316 GSDIVI

-334 VNDGKGNMEL
+334 VNDGTGKMQL

-350 AALLVHYILD
+350 AALLVHYVLSQAD
-360 TNKNNGTMPTNGF
+360 ANNAVPENPF

-385 DISAAYG
+385 KISERFNI
-392 VPCYRCL
+392 PCFRCL

-407 IINHK
+407 IINNK
-412 QQEQFLVGGEESYGY
+412 PEMNFMVGGEESYGY

-457 TVLQQLEAIH
+457 TVLEQLEAIH

-490 IADMMIALRKDP
+490 IADMMTALRNDP

-510 VIITTDHINSTQTDL
+510 VVIAIDHSNSKQTDL
-525 RTGVTSS
+525 RTGATSS
-532 TGLPAS
+532 TELPAS
-538 NVLQFITDAGDKVSA
+538 NVLQFITEAGDKVSA

-565 FSARA
+565 FSVCT
-570 TTGDSHAETKAKLE
+570 TTGESHADTKAELE
-584 AKINTFIGELNL
+584 RKIDTFIEELAL

>member
-1 MKFKGANGSL
+1 MSADVLSL
-11 FFIFTPSKITQYMAE
+11 ASN
-26 DSSVLKIAQT
+26 
-36 NASLWTTDIFDTE
+36 NATLWTSDLFDAK
-49 TRKEAQI
+49 TRGEAQE
-56 LLDKKGDALIEPFYK
+56 LLDQGGDALIEPFYK

-104 DYAQSFFEGKSL
+104 AYAQQSVGRKDL

-125 NNSKSFARKVA
+125 NNSKAFARKVA
-136 EVLSANRIHTYLF
+136 EVLSANGVHTYLF

-159 FSVREL
+159 FAVREL

-198 HDKAVIEKVRS
+198 HDKGVIEQVRA
-209 TGFEDICW
+209 TKFEDIRW
-217 DANESLI
+217 NANAELI
-224 ETVGTELD
+224 ETIGERID
-232 EKYTDMIAS
+232 SKYIATVVAQS
-241 LSLSNAGKN
+241 LNDDGKE
-250 DLNIVF
+250 DLKVVF

-271 AKSGFTNVQLVEAQS
+271 KASGFTNVHIVEEQAI
-286 TPDGN
+286 PDGN
-291 FPTVASPNPEESAA
+291 FPTVDSPNPEEGAA
-305 LAMAVS
+305 LAMGIA
-311 QAEAT
+311 QAEAS
-316 GADLVI
+316 GSDIVI

-334 VNDGKGNMEL
+334 VNDGTGKMEL

-350 AALLVHYILD
+350 AALLVHYVLSQAD
-360 TNKNNGTMPTNGF
+360 ANNAVPANPF

-385 DISAAYG
+385 KISERYDI
-392 VPCYRCL
+392 PCFRCL

-407 IINHK
+407 IINNK
-412 QQEQFLVGGEESYGY
+412 PDMNFMVGGEESYGY
-427 LIGDSVRDKDAVA
+427 LIGDAVRDKDAVA

-457 TVLQQLEAIH
+457 TVLEQLEAIH

-475 RLISITKK
+475 RLVSITKK

-490 IADMMIALRKDP
+490 IADMMTGLRNDP

-510 VIITTDHINSTQTDL
+510 VVVAIDHSNSTQTDL
-525 RTGVTSS
+525 RTGTITS
-532 TGLPAS
+532 TELPAS
-538 NVLQFITDAGDKVSA
+538 NVLQFITEAGDKVSA

-565 FSARA
+565 FSVCT
-570 TTGDSHAETKAKLE
+570 TTGESHAATKSELE
-584 AKINTFIGELNL
+584 RKIDTFIEELNL

>member
-1 MKFKGANGSL
+1 MSADVLS
-11 FFIFTPSKITQYMAE
+11 IATQ
-26 DSSVLKIAQT
+26 
-36 NASLWTTDIFDTE
+36 NATLWTSDLFDAE
-49 TRKEAQI
+49 TRAEARE
-56 LLDKKGDALIEPFYK
+56 LLDQGGDALIEPFYK

-104 DYAQSFFEGKSL
+104 AYAQTFFNGKPL

-136 EVLSANRIHTYLF
+136 EVLSANGVHTFLF

-159 FSVREL
+159 YAVREL

-198 HDKAVIEKVRS
+198 HDIAVIEKVRA
-209 TGFEDICW
+209 TRFEDIRW
-217 DANESLI
+217 DANEALI
-224 ETVGTELD
+224 ETVGTAVD
-232 EKYTDMIAS
+232 DKYIDMVAG
-241 LSLSNAGKN
+241 LSLSNVGKTEL
-250 DLNIVF
+250 DIVF

-271 AKSGFTNVQLVEAQS
+271 AKAGFTNVQLVEAQS

-305 LAMAVS
+305 LAMAVA

-316 GADLVI
+316 NADLVI

-334 VNDGKGNMEL
+334 VNDGTDKMQL

-360 TNKNNGTMPTNGF
+360 AYKTNGTLPANGF

-407 IINHK
+407 IINNK
-412 QQEQFLVGGEESYGY
+412 PEEQFLVGGEESYGY
-427 LIGDSVRDKDAVA
+427 LIGDEVRDKDAVA

-446 EMAAYAKAQGR
+446 EMAANAKAQGR

-475 RLISITKK
+475 RLIAVTKK

-490 IADMMIALRKDP
+490 IADMMTALRNDP

-510 VIITTDHINSTQTDL
+510 VIIAIDHGKSTQTDL
-525 RTGVTSS
+525 LTGATSS
-532 TGLPAS
+532 TELPAS
-538 NVLQFITDAGDKVSA
+538 NVLQFITETGDKVSA

-565 FSARA
+565 FSVRA
-570 TTGDSHAETKAKLE
+570 TTGDSHAETKAELE
-584 AKINTFIGELNL
+584 RKIDTFIKELNL

>member
-1 MKFKGANGSL
+1 MSTDVLSL
-11 FFIFTPSKITQYMAE
+11 ATK
-26 DSSVLKIAQT
+26 
-36 NASLWTTDIFDTE
+36 NATLWTSDIFDE
-49 TRKEAQI
+49 ATRAEAQA
-56 LLDKKGDALIEPFYK
+56 LLDKGGDDLIEPFYK

-86 GTNRINPYTLGL
+86 GTDRINPYTLGT
-98 ATQGLA
+98 ATTGLIN
-104 DYAQSFFEGKSL
+104 YAKETYGRDDL
-116 KAAIAFDSR
+116 KAVIAYDSR
-125 NNSKSFARKVA
+125 NNSQAFARKVA
-136 EVLSANRIHTYLF
+136 EVLSANGVYTYLF
-149 EDLRPTPELS
+149 EELRPTPELS
-159 FSVREL
+159 FAVREL

-198 HDKAVIEKVRS
+198 HDGGVIAKVRQ
-209 TGFEDICW
+209 TGFEDINW
-217 DANESLI
+217 NANEDLI
-224 ETVGTELD
+224 ETISEAID
-232 EKYTDMIAS
+232 SKYIANVVAQS
-241 LSLSNAGKN
+241 LNNDGKE
-250 DLNIVF
+250 DLKVVF

-271 AKSGFTNVQLVEAQS
+271 KASGFTNVHIVEEQA

-291 FPTVASPNPEESAA
+291 FPTVDSPNPEEGAA
-305 LAMAVS
+305 LAMGIA
-311 QAEAT
+311 QAEAS
-316 GADLVI
+316 GSDIVI

-334 VNDGKGNMEL
+334 VNDGTGKMQL

-350 AALLVHYILD
+350 AALLVHYVLSQAD
-360 TNKNNGTMPTNGF
+360 ANNAVPENPF

-385 DISAAYG
+385 KISERYNI
-392 VPCYRCL
+392 PCFRCL

-407 IINHK
+407 IINNK
-412 QQEQFLVGGEESYGY
+412 PEMNFMVGGEESYGY

-457 TVLQQLEAIH
+457 TVLEQLEAIH

-490 IADMMIALRKDP
+490 IADMMTALRNDP

-510 VIITTDHINSTQTDL
+510 VVIAIDHSNSTQTDL
-525 RTGVTSS
+525 RTSAASS
-532 TGLPAS
+532 TALPAS
-538 NVLQFITDAGDKVSA
+538 NVLQFITEAGDKVSA

-565 FSARA
+565 FSVCT
-570 TTGDSHAETKAKLE
+570 TTGESHAETKAELE
-584 AKINTFIGELNL
+584 RKIDTFIEELAL

>member
-1 MKFKGANGSL
+1 MSADVLS
-11 FFIFTPSKITQYMAE
+11 IATQ
-26 DSSVLKIAQT
+26 
-36 NASLWTTDIFDTE
+36 NATLWTSDLFNAE
-49 TRKEAQI
+49 TRVEAETLLKEG
-56 LLDKKGDALIEPFYK
+56 GDALIEPFYK

-104 DYAQSFFEGKSL
+104 AYAKSFFDGKPL

-136 EVLSANRIHTYLF
+136 EVLSANGVHTFLF

-159 FSVREL
+159 FAVREL

-188 WNDGGQLVPP
+188 WDDGGQLVPP
-198 HDKAVIEKVRS
+198 HDSAVIEKVRA
-209 TGFEDICW
+209 TRFEDIRW
-217 DANESLI
+217 DANEALI
-224 ETVGTELD
+224 ETVGTAID
-232 EKYTDMIAS
+232 DKYTDMVAG
-241 LSLSNAGKN
+241 LSLSNAGKTEL
-250 DLNIVF
+250 DIVF

-271 AKSGFTNVQLVEAQS
+271 AKAGFTNVQLVEAQS
-286 TPDGN
+286 APDGN

-305 LAMAVS
+305 LAMAVA

-316 GADLVI
+316 NADLVI

-334 VNDGKGNMEL
+334 VNNGTGKMQL

-350 AALLVHYILD
+350 AALLVHYILEAY
-360 TNKNNGTMPTNGF
+360 KRNGTLPANGF

-385 DISAAYG
+385 EISAAYE

-407 IINHK
+407 IIKNK
-412 QQEQFLVGGEESYGY
+412 PEEQFLVGGEESYGY
-427 LIGDSVRDKDAVA
+427 LIGDAVRDKDAVA

-446 EMAAYAKAQGR
+446 EMAANAKAQGR

-490 IADMMIALRKDP
+490 IADMMTALRNDP
-502 PKTLAGSP
+502 PKNLAGSP
-510 VIITTDHINSTQTDL
+510 VIIAIDHGKATQTDL
-525 RTGVTSS
+525 RTGATHS
-532 TGLPAS
+532 TELPAS
-538 NVLQFITDAGDKVSA
+538 NVLQFITEAGDKVSA

-565 FSARA
+565 FSVRT
-570 TTGDSHAETKAKLE
+570 TTGDSHAATKAELE
-584 AKINTFIGELNL
+584 RKIDTFIEELNL

>member
-1 MKFKGANGSL
+1 MSA
-11 FFIFTPSKITQYMAE
+11 
-26 DSSVLKIAQT
+26 DVLSIAT
-36 NASLWTTDIFDTE
+36 HNATLWTSDLFDAE
-49 TRKEAQI
+49 TRAEARE
-56 LLDKKGDALIEPFYK
+56 LLDQGGDALIEPFYK

-104 DYAQSFFEGKSL
+104 AYAQTFFNGKPL

-136 EVLSANRIHTYLF
+136 EVLSANGVHTFLF

-159 FSVREL
+159 YAVREL

-198 HDKAVIEKVRS
+198 HDSAVIEKVRA
-209 TGFEDICW
+209 TRFEDIRW
-217 DANESLI
+217 DANEALI
-224 ETVGTELD
+224 ETVGTAVD
-232 EKYTDMIAS
+232 DKYIDMVAG
-241 LSLSNAGKN
+241 LSLSNVGKTEL
-250 DLNIVF
+250 DIVF

-271 AKSGFTNVQLVEAQS
+271 AKAGFTNVQLVEAQS

-305 LAMAVS
+305 LAMAVA

-316 GADLVI
+316 NADLVI

-334 VNDGKGNMEL
+334 VNDGTDKMQL

-360 TNKNNGTMPTNGF
+360 AYKTNGTLPANGF

-407 IINHK
+407 IINNK
-412 QQEQFLVGGEESYGY
+412 PEEQFLVGGEESYGY
-427 LIGDSVRDKDAVA
+427 LIGDEVRDKDAVA

-446 EMAAYAKAQGR
+446 EMAANAKAQGR

-475 RLISITKK
+475 RLIAVTKK

-490 IADMMIALRKDP
+490 IADMMTALRNDP

-510 VIITTDHINSTQTDL
+510 VIIAIDHGKSTQTDL
-525 RTGVTSS
+525 LTGATSS
-532 TGLPAS
+532 TELPAS
-538 NVLQFITDAGDKVSA
+538 NVLQFITETGDKVSA

-565 FSARA
+565 FSVRA
-570 TTGDSHAETKAKLE
+570 TTGDSHAETKAELE
-584 AKINTFIGELNL
+584 RKIDTFIKELNL

>member
-1 MKFKGANGSL
+1 MSADVLS
-11 FFIFTPSKITQYMAE
+11 IATQ
-26 DSSVLKIAQT
+26 
-36 NASLWTTDIFDTE
+36 NATLWTSDLFDAE
-49 TRKEAQI
+49 TRAEARE
-56 LLDKKGDALIEPFYK
+56 LLDQGGDALIEPFYK

-104 DYAQSFFEGKSL
+104 AYAQTFFNGKPL

-136 EVLSANRIHTYLF
+136 EVLSANGVHTFLF

-159 FSVREL
+159 YAVREL

-198 HDKAVIEKVRS
+198 HDIAVIEKVRA
-209 TGFEDICW
+209 TRFEDIRW
-217 DANESLI
+217 NANEALI
-224 ETVGTELD
+224 ETVGTAVDDKYIDMVAALSLNNVGKTELD
-232 EKYTDMIAS
+232 
-241 LSLSNAGKN
+241 
-250 DLNIVF
+250 IVF

-271 AKSGFTNVQLVEAQS
+271 AKAGFTNVQLVEAQS

-305 LAMAVS
+305 LAMAVA

-316 GADLVI
+316 NADLVI

-334 VNDGKGNMEL
+334 VNDGTGKMQL

-360 TNKNNGTMPTNGF
+360 AYKTNGTLPANGF

-407 IINHK
+407 IINNK
-412 QQEQFLVGGEESYGY
+412 PEEQFLVGGEESYGY
-427 LIGDSVRDKDAVA
+427 LIGDEVRDKDAVA

-446 EMAAYAKAQGR
+446 EMAANDKAQGR

-475 RLISITKK
+475 RLIAVTKK
-483 GRSGAQE
+483 GRPGAQE
-490 IADMMIALRKDP
+490 IADMMTALRNDP

-510 VIITTDHINSTQTDL
+510 VIIAIDHGKSTQTDL
-525 RTGVTSS
+525 LTGATSS
-532 TGLPAS
+532 TELPAS
-538 NVLQFITDAGDKVSA
+538 NVLQFVTEAGDKVSA

-565 FSARA
+565 FSVRA
-570 TTGDSHAETKAKLE
+570 TTGDSHAETKAELE
-584 AKINTFIGELNL
+584 RKIDTFIEELNL

>member
-1 MKFKGANGSL
+1 MSADVLSL
-11 FFIFTPSKITQYMAE
+11 ATQ
-26 DSSVLKIAQT
+26 
-36 NASLWTTDIFDTE
+36 NATLWTSDLFDAE
-49 TRKEAQI
+49 TRAEAGA
-56 LLDKKGDALIEPFYK
+56 LLKKGGDALIEPFYK

-86 GTNRINPYTLGL
+86 GTNRINAYTLGL

-104 DYAQSFFEGKSL
+104 SYAQTFFNGKPL

-136 EVLSANRIHTYLF
+136 EVLSANGVHTFLF

-159 FSVREL
+159 FAVREL

-198 HDKAVIEKVRS
+198 HDSAVIEQVRA
-209 TGFEDICW
+209 TRFEDIRW
-217 DANESLI
+217 DANEALI
-224 ETVGTELD
+224 EIVGTAID
-232 EKYTDMIAS
+232 DKYTDMVAG
-241 LSLSNAGKN
+241 LSLSNAGKTEL
-250 DLNIVF
+250 DIVF

-271 AKSGFTNVQLVEAQS
+271 AKAGFTNVHLVEAQS

-305 LAMAVS
+305 LAMAVA

-316 GADLVI
+316 NADLVI

-334 VNDGKGNMEL
+334 VNDGTGKMQL

-350 AALLVHYILD
+350 AALLVHYILNAYK
-360 TNKNNGTMPTNGF
+360 TNGTLPANGF

-407 IINHK
+407 IINNK
-412 QQEQFLVGGEESYGY
+412 PEEQFLVGGEESYGY
-427 LIGDSVRDKDAVA
+427 LIGDDVRDKDAVA

-446 EMAAYAKAQGR
+446 EMAANAKAQGR

-490 IADMMIALRKDP
+490 IADMMTALRNDP

-510 VIITTDHINSTQTDL
+510 VIVAIDHSNSTQTDL
-525 RTGVTSS
+525 RTGATSS
-532 TGLPAS
+532 TELPGS
-538 NVLQFITDAGDKVSA
+538 NVLQFITEAGDKVSA

-565 FSARA
+565 FSVRT
-570 TTGDSHAETKAKLE
+570 TTGESHAATKAELE
-584 AKINTFIGELNL
+584 RKIDTFIEELNL

>member
-1 MKFKGANGSL
+1 MSADVLS
-11 FFIFTPSKITQYMAE
+11 IATQ
-26 DSSVLKIAQT
+26 
-36 NASLWTTDIFDTE
+36 NATLWTSDLFDAE
-49 TRKEAQI
+49 TRAEARE
-56 LLDKKGDALIEPFYK
+56 LLDQGGDALIEPFYK

-104 DYAQSFFEGKSL
+104 AYAQTFFNRKPL
-116 KAAIAFDSR
+116 KATIAFDSR

-136 EVLSANRIHTYLF
+136 EVLSANGVHTFLF

-159 FSVREL
+159 YAVREL

-198 HDKAVIEKVRS
+198 HDSAVIEKVRA
-209 TGFEDICW
+209 TRFEDIRW
-217 DANESLI
+217 DANEALI
-224 ETVGTELD
+224 ETVGTAVD
-232 EKYTDMIAS
+232 DKYIDMVAG
-241 LSLSNAGKN
+241 LSLSNVGKTEL
-250 DLNIVF
+250 DIVF

-271 AKSGFTNVQLVEAQS
+271 AKAGFTNVQLVEAQS

-305 LAMAVS
+305 LAMAVA

-316 GADLVI
+316 NADLVI

-334 VNDGKGNMEL
+334 VNDGTGKMQL

-360 TNKNNGTMPTNGF
+360 AYKTNGTLPANGF

-407 IINHK
+407 IINNK
-412 QQEQFLVGGEESYGY
+412 PEEQFLVGGEESYGY
-427 LIGDSVRDKDAVA
+427 LIGDEVRDKDAVA

-446 EMAAYAKAQGR
+446 EMAANAKAQGR

-475 RLISITKK
+475 RLIAVTKK

-490 IADMMIALRKDP
+490 IADMMTALRNDP

-510 VIITTDHINSTQTDL
+510 VIIAIDHGKSTQTDL
-525 RTGVTSS
+525 LTGATSS
-532 TGLPAS
+532 TELPAS
-538 NVLQFITDAGDKVSA
+538 NVLQFITEAGDKVSA

-565 FSARA
+565 FSVRA
-570 TTGDSHAETKAKLE
+570 TTGHSHAATKAELE
-584 AKINTFIGELNL
+584 RKIDTFIEELNL

>member
-1 MKFKGANGSL
+1 MSKDVLSL
-11 FFIFTPSKITQYMAE
+11 ATK
-26 DSSVLKIAQT
+26 
-36 NASLWTTDIFDTE
+36 NATLWTSDIFDE
-49 TRKEAQI
+49 ATRAEAQA
-56 LLDKKGDALIEPFYK
+56 LLDEGGDDLIEPFYK

-86 GTNRINPYTLGL
+86 GTNRINPYTLGT
-98 ATQGLA
+98 ATTGLIN
-104 DYAQSFFEGKSL
+104 YAKDTYGREDL
-116 KAAIAFDSR
+116 KAVIAYDSR
-125 NNSKSFARKVA
+125 NNSQAFARKVA
-136 EVLSANRIHTYLF
+136 EVLSANGVYTYLF
-149 EDLRPTPELS
+149 EELRPTPELS
-159 FSVREL
+159 FAVREL

-198 HDKAVIEKVRS
+198 HDGGVIAKVRQ
-209 TGFEDICW
+209 TGFEDINW
-217 DANESLI
+217 NANEDLI
-224 ETVGTELD
+224 ETISEAID
-232 EKYTDMIAS
+232 SKYIANVVAQS
-241 LSLSNAGKN
+241 LNNDGKE
-250 DLNIVF
+250 DLKVVF

-271 AKSGFTNVQLVEAQS
+271 KASGFTNVHIVEEQA

-291 FPTVASPNPEESAA
+291 FPTVDSPNPEEGAA
-305 LAMAVS
+305 LAMGIA
-311 QAEAT
+311 QAEAS
-316 GADLVI
+316 GSDIVI

-334 VNDGKGNMEL
+334 VNDGTGKMQL

-350 AALLVHYILD
+350 AALLVHYVLSQAD
-360 TNKNNGTMPTNGF
+360 ANHAVPENPF

-385 DISAAYG
+385 KISERYNI
-392 VPCYRCL
+392 PCFRCL

-407 IINHK
+407 IINNK
-412 QQEQFLVGGEESYGY
+412 PEMKFMVGGEESYGY

-457 TVLQQLEAIH
+457 TVLEQLEAIH

-490 IADMMIALRKDP
+490 IADMMTALRNDP

-510 VIITTDHINSTQTDL
+510 VVIAIDHSNSTQTDL
-525 RTGVTSS
+525 RTDAASS
-532 TGLPAS
+532 TELPAS
-538 NVLQFITDAGDKVSA
+538 NVLQFITEAGDKVSA

-565 FSARA
+565 FSVCT
-570 TTGDSHAETKAKLE
+570 TTGESHADTKAELE
-584 AKINTFIGELNL
+584 RKIDTFIEELAL

>member
-1 MKFKGANGSL
+1 MSA
-11 FFIFTPSKITQYMAE
+11 
-26 DSSVLKIAQT
+26 DVLSIAT
-36 NASLWTTDIFDTE
+36 NNATLWTSDLFDAK
-49 TRKEAQI
+49 TRGEAQE
-56 LLDKKGDALIEPFYK
+56 LLEQGGDALIEPFYK
-71 DLDFGTGGMRGIMGV
+71 DLDFGTGGMRGIMGT
-86 GTNRINPYTLGL
+86 GTNRINAYTLGL

-104 DYAQSFFEGKSL
+104 EYAQQSVSRKDL
-116 KAAIAFDSR
+116 KAAIAYDSR
-125 NNSKSFARKVA
+125 NNSKTFARKVA
-136 EVLSANRIHTYLF
+136 EVLSANGVHTYLF

-159 FSVREL
+159 FAVREL

-198 HDKAVIEKVRS
+198 HDKGVIEQVRA
-209 TGFEDICW
+209 TKFEDIRW
-217 DANESLI
+217 DANEELI
-224 ETVGTELD
+224 ETIGERID
-232 EKYTDMIAS
+232 SKYIATVVAQS
-241 LSLSNAGKN
+241 LNDDGKE
-250 DLNIVF
+250 DLKVVF

-271 AKSGFTNVQLVEAQS
+271 KASGFTNVHIVEEQA

-291 FPTVASPNPEESAA
+291 FPTVDSPNPEEGAA
-305 LAMAVS
+305 LAMGIA
-311 QAEAT
+311 QAEAS
-316 GADLVI
+316 GSDIVI

-334 VNDGKGNMEL
+334 VNDGTGKMEL

-350 AALLVHYILD
+350 AALLVHYVLSQAD
-360 TNKNNGTMPTNGF
+360 ANNAVPANPF

-385 DISAAYG
+385 KISERYNI
-392 VPCYRCL
+392 PCFRCL

-407 IINHK
+407 IINNK
-412 QQEQFLVGGEESYGY
+412 PDMNFMVGGEESYGY
-427 LIGDSVRDKDAVA
+427 LIGDAVRDKDAVA

-457 TVLQQLEAIH
+457 TVLEQLEAIH

-475 RLISITKK
+475 RLVSITKK

-490 IADMMIALRKDP
+490 IADMMTGLRNDP

-510 VIITTDHINSTQTDL
+510 VVVAIDHSNSTQTDL
-525 RTGVTSS
+525 RTGTTTS
-532 TGLPAS
+532 TELPAS
-538 NVLQFITDAGDKVSA
+538 NVLQFITEAGDKVSA

-565 FSARA
+565 FSVCT
-570 TTGDSHAETKAKLE
+570 TTGESHAATKSELE
-584 AKINTFIGELNL
+584 RKIDTFIEELNL

>member
-1 MKFKGANGSL
+1 MSTDVLSL
-11 FFIFTPSKITQYMAE
+11 ATK
-26 DSSVLKIAQT
+26 
-36 NASLWTTDIFDTE
+36 NATLWTSDIFDE
-49 TRKEAQI
+49 ATRAEAQA
-56 LLDKKGDALIEPFYK
+56 LLDKGGDDLIEPFYK

-86 GTNRINPYTLGL
+86 GTNRINPYTLGT
-98 ATQGLA
+98 ATTGLIN
-104 DYAQSFFEGKSL
+104 YAKETYGRDDL
-116 KAAIAFDSR
+116 KAVIAYDSR
-125 NNSKSFARKVA
+125 NNSQAFARKVA
-136 EVLSANRIHTYLF
+136 EVLSANGVYTYLF
-149 EDLRPTPELS
+149 EELRPTPELS
-159 FSVREL
+159 FAVREL

-198 HDKAVIEKVRS
+198 HDGGVIAKVRQ
-209 TGFEDICW
+209 TGFEDINW
-217 DANESLI
+217 NANEDLI
-224 ETVGTELD
+224 ETISEAID
-232 EKYTDMIAS
+232 SKYIANVVAQS
-241 LSLSNAGKN
+241 LNNDGKE
-250 DLNIVF
+250 DLKVVF

-271 AKSGFTNVQLVEAQS
+271 KASGFTNVHIVEEQA

-291 FPTVASPNPEESAA
+291 FPTVDSPNPEEGAA
-305 LAMAVS
+305 LAMGIA
-311 QAEAT
+311 QAEAS
-316 GADLVI
+316 GSDIVI

-334 VNDGKGNMEL
+334 VNDGTGKMQL

-350 AALLVHYILD
+350 AALLVHYVLSQAD
-360 TNKNNGTMPTNGF
+360 ANNAVPENPF

-385 DISAAYG
+385 KISERYNI
-392 VPCYRCL
+392 PCFRCL

-407 IINHK
+407 IINNK
-412 QQEQFLVGGEESYGY
+412 PEMNFMVGGEESYGY

-446 EMAAYAKAQGR
+446 EMAGYAKAQGR
-457 TVLQQLEAIH
+457 TVLEQLEAIH

-490 IADMMIALRKDP
+490 IADMMTALRNDP

-510 VIITTDHINSTQTDL
+510 VVIAIDHSNSTQTDL
-525 RTGVTSS
+525 RTGATSS
-532 TGLPAS
+532 TELPAS
-538 NVLQFITDAGDKVSA
+538 NVLQFITEAGDKVSA

-565 FSARA
+565 FSVCT
-570 TTGDSHAETKAKLE
+570 TTGESHAETKAELE
-584 AKINTFIGELNL
+584 RKIDTFIEEL

>member
-1 MKFKGANGSL
+1 MSTDVLSL
-11 FFIFTPSKITQYMAE
+11 ATK
-26 DSSVLKIAQT
+26 
-36 NASLWTTDIFDTE
+36 NATLWTSDIFDE
-49 TRKEAQI
+49 ATRAEAQA
-56 LLDKKGDALIEPFYK
+56 LLDQGGDDLIEPFYK

-86 GTNRINPYTLGL
+86 GTNRINPYTLGT
-98 ATQGLA
+98 ATTGLIN
-104 DYAQSFFEGKSL
+104 YAKETYGRDDL
-116 KAAIAFDSR
+116 KAVIAYDSR
-125 NNSKSFARKVA
+125 NNSQAFARKVA
-136 EVLSANRIHTYLF
+136 EVLSANGVYTYLF
-149 EDLRPTPELS
+149 EELRPTPELS
-159 FSVREL
+159 FAVREL

-198 HDKAVIEKVRS
+198 HDGGVIAKVRQ
-209 TGFEDICW
+209 TGFEDINW
-217 DANESLI
+217 NANEDLI
-224 ETVGTELD
+224 ETISESID
-232 EKYTDMIAS
+232 SKYIANVVAQS
-241 LSLSNAGKN
+241 LNNDGKE
-250 DLNIVF
+250 DLKVVF

-271 AKSGFTNVQLVEAQS
+271 KASGFTKVHIVEEQA

-291 FPTVASPNPEESAA
+291 FPTVDSPNPEEGAA
-305 LAMAVS
+305 LAMGIA
-311 QAEAT
+311 QAEAS
-316 GADLVI
+316 GSDIVI

-334 VNDGKGNMEL
+334 VNDGTGKMQL

-350 AALLVHYILD
+350 AALLVHYVLSQAD
-360 TNKNNGTMPTNGF
+360 ANHAVPENPF

-385 DISAAYG
+385 KISESYNI
-392 VPCYRCL
+392 PCFRCL

-407 IINHK
+407 IINNK
-412 QQEQFLVGGEESYGY
+412 PDMNFMVGGEESYGY

-457 TVLQQLEAIH
+457 TVLEQLEAIH

-490 IADMMIALRKDP
+490 IADMMTALRNDP

-510 VIITTDHINSTQTDL
+510 VVIAIDHSNSTQTDL
-525 RTGVTSS
+525 RTGATSS
-532 TGLPAS
+532 TELPAS
-538 NVLQFITDAGDKVSA
+538 NVLQFITEAGDKVSA

-565 FSARA
+565 FSVCT
-570 TTGDSHAETKAKLE
+570 TTGESHAETKAELE
-584 AKINTFIGELNL
+584 RKIDTFIEELAL

>member
-1 MKFKGANGSL
+1 
-11 FFIFTPSKITQYMAE
+11 MAE
-26 DSSVLKIAQT
+26 HSSVLKIAQT
-36 NASLWTTDIFDTE
+36 NASLWTTDIFDAE

-56 LLDKKGDALIEPFYK
+56 LLHKKGDDLIEPFYK

-125 NNSKSFARKVA
+125 NNSKSYARKVA
-136 EVLSANRIHTYLF
+136 EVLSANGIQTYLF

-209 TGFEDICW
+209 TGFEDIRW

-224 ETVGTELD
+224 KTVGAALD

-241 LSLSNAGKN
+241 LSLSNAGKD

-271 AKSGFTNVQLVEAQS
+271 AKAGFTNVQLVEAQS

-305 LAMAVS
+305 LAMAVA

-316 GADLVI
+316 NADLVI

-334 VNDGKGNMEL
+334 ANDGTGKMQL

-360 TNKNNGTMPTNGF
+360 AYKNNGTMPTNGF

-385 DISAAYG
+385 EISAAYG

-427 LIGDSVRDKDAVA
+427 LIGDAVRDKDAVA

-446 EMAAYAKAQGR
+446 EMAANAKAQGR
-457 TVLQQLEAIH
+457 TVLQQLETIH

-490 IADMMIALRKDP
+490 ISDMMTALRNNP
-502 PKTLAGSP
+502 PKTLAGSQ
-510 VIITTDHINSTQTDL
+510 VIIAIDHSNSTQTDL
-525 RTGVTSS
+525 RNGVTSS

-538 NVLQFITDAGDKVSA
+538 NVLQFITEAGDKVSA

-565 FSARA
+565 FSVRA
-570 TTGDSHAETKAKLE
+570 TTGDSHAETKAELE
-584 AKINTFIGELNL
+584 AKIDTFIGELNL

>member
-1 MKFKGANGSL
+1 MSADVLS
-11 FFIFTPSKITQYMAE
+11 IATQ
-26 DSSVLKIAQT
+26 
-36 NASLWTTDIFDTE
+36 NATLWTSDLLNAE
-49 TRKEAQI
+49 TRAEAETLLKEG
-56 LLDKKGDALIEPFYK
+56 GDALIEPFYK

-104 DYAQSFFEGKSL
+104 AYAKSFFDGKPL

-125 NNSKSFARKVA
+125 NNSKSFARKVE
-136 EVLSANRIHTYLF
+136 EVLSANGVHTFLF

-159 FSVREL
+159 FAVREL

-188 WNDGGQLVPP
+188 WDDGGQLVPP
-198 HDKAVIEKVRS
+198 HDSAVIEKVRA
-209 TGFEDICW
+209 TRFEDIRW
-217 DANESLI
+217 DANEALI
-224 ETVGTELD
+224 ETVGTAID
-232 EKYTDMIAS
+232 DKYTDMVAG
-241 LSLSNAGKN
+241 LSLSNAGKTEL
-250 DLNIVF
+250 DIVF

-271 AKSGFTNVQLVEAQS
+271 AKAGFTKVQLVEAQS
-286 TPDGN
+286 APDGN

-305 LAMAVS
+305 LAMAVA

-316 GADLVI
+316 NADLVI

-334 VNDGKGNMEL
+334 VNDGTGKMQL

-350 AALLVHYILD
+350 AALLVHYILEAY
-360 TNKNNGTMPTNGF
+360 KRNGTLPANGF

-385 DISAAYG
+385 EISAAYE

-407 IINHK
+407 IIKNK
-412 QQEQFLVGGEESYGY
+412 PEEQFLVGGEESYGY
-427 LIGDSVRDKDAVA
+427 LIGDAVRDKDAVA

-446 EMAAYAKAQGR
+446 EMAANAKAQGR

-490 IADMMIALRKDP
+490 IADMMTALRNDP
-502 PKTLAGSP
+502 PKNLAGSP
-510 VIITTDHINSTQTDL
+510 VIIAIDHGKATQTDL
-525 RTGVTSS
+525 RTGATHS
-532 TGLPAS
+532 TELPAS
-538 NVLQFITDAGDKVSA
+538 NVLQFITEAGDKVSA

-565 FSARA
+565 FSVRT
-570 TTGDSHAETKAKLE
+570 TTGGSHAATKAELE
-584 AKINTFIGELNL
+584 RKIDTFIEELNL